1 MNNTLSDKVVVVTG
15 ASSGIGRAL
24 AIVFAKAGATV
35 VAASR
40 NQNSLNEVVAEINC
54 TNGKAFAI
62 ACDVAVESDCKNLI
76 AETIKQFQK
85 IDVLICNAGISM
97 RSLFLDVD
105 LTVMKKIMDTNFWG
119 SVYCTKYA
127 LPYILKTG
135 GSIVAVSS
143 ITGKK
148 GLPARTAY
156 TASKFALEGFMETL
170 RSENSCNNLHV
181 LVARPGFTDT
191 NIRKNAMNAKGEQQG
206 ESPLNESSLM
216 SPEEVAQH
224 ILKAVVNRK
233 KELVLTNIGKA
244 VILLN
249 KFFPGLVDK
258 LVYRS
263 MANEKASPFKAKTNN
278 GVC

>member
-1 MNNTLSDKVVVVTG
+1 MNTILSDKVVVITG

-24 AIVFAKAGATV
+24 AIIFAKAGAKV

-40 NQNSLNEVVAEINC
+40 NQDTLNEVVDEIKKA
-54 TNGKAFAI
+54 NGI
-62 ACDVAVESDCKNLI
+62 ALAVICDVSIESDCKNLI
-76 AETIKQFQK
+76 SETIKQFQK

-105 LTVMKKIMDTNFWG
+105 LKVMKQIMDTNFWG

-127 LPYILKTG
+127 LPYVLKSK

-170 RSENSCNNLHV
+170 RSENSKNNLHV

-191 NIRKNAMNAKGEQQG
+191 NIRKNAMNAQGDHQG
-206 ESPLNESSLM
+206 ESPLDESSLM
-216 SPEEVAQH
+216 SSEEVALH
-224 ILKAVVNRK
+224 ILKAIKNRK
-233 KELVLTNIGKA
+233 RELVLTATGKA

-249 KFFPGLVDK
+249 KFFPILVDK

-263 MANEKASPFKAKTNN
+263 MAKEKASPFKDKN
-278 GVC
+278 

>member
-1 MNNTLSDKVVVVTG
+1 MNTILSDKVVVITG

-24 AIVFAKAGATV
+24 AIIFAKAGAKV

-40 NQNSLNEVVAEINC
+40 NQDTLNEVVDEIKKA
-54 TNGKAFAI
+54 NGIALAV
-62 ACDVAVESDCKNLI
+62 ACDVSIESDCKNLI
-76 AETIKQFQK
+76 NETIKQFQK

-105 LTVMKKIMDTNFWG
+105 LKVMKQIMDTNFWG

-127 LPYILKTG
+127 LPYILKSE

-170 RSENSCNNLHV
+170 RSENSKNNLHV

-191 NIRKNAMNAKGEQQG
+191 NIRKNAMNAKGEHQG
-206 ESPLNESSLM
+206 ESPLDESSLM
-216 SPEEVAQH
+216 SSEEVALH
-224 ILKAVVNRK
+224 ILKAVKNRK
-233 KELVLTNIGKA
+233 RELVLTATGKA
-244 VILLN
+244 VIILN
-249 KFFPGLVDK
+249 KFFPVLVDK

-263 MANEKASPFKAKTNN
+263 MAKEKASPFKDKN
-278 GVC
+278 